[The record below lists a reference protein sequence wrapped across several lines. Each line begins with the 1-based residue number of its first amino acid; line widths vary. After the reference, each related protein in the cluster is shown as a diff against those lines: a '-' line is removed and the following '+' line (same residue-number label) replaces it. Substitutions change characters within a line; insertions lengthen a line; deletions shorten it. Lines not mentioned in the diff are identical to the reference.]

1 MSASGGP
8 DLVTNG
14 LVLCLD
20 AANKKSYSGSGTI
33 WRDLCNNYDFT
44 IVNSPT
50 FGLHKGT
57 PCFSLNQANDYIWYN
72 GSLKHQIASECTL
85 QIVMASISNTN
96 FGSCS
101 RLMVMGDSS
110 GSTDYQFYYCLA
122 SCDQTR
128 FGLWYN
134 SSAGGF
140 GDFYPTSSLQ
150 SANDDYKII
159 HVSWK
164 ASGRVK
170 YYVNSIEE
178 NDRAMGTVFNNSNVN
193 RIVFG
198 ANNSFGENSFV
209 RIAYAGMYQRQ
220 LSQLEILQNYNAL
233 KGRFLLT

>member
-1 MSASGGP
+1 MSFHHSP
-8 DLVTNG
+8 KIVTNG

-110 GSTDYQFYYCLA
+110 VSTDYQFYYCLA
-122 SCDQTR
+122 SCDQSR

-134 SSAGGF
+134 WSAGGF
-140 GDFYPTSSLQ
+140 GDFYPTSSLR

-178 NDRAMGTVFNNSNVN
+178 NDRAMGTVFNNSNVS

-198 ANNSFGENSFV
+198 ANNSFGENSLV
-209 RIAYAGMYQRQ
+209 RIAYAGMYNRQ
-220 LSQLEILQNYNAL
+220 LSQNEIFQNYNAL
-233 KGRFLLT
+233 KGRFKL

>member
-1 MSASGGP
+1 MSFHHSP
-8 DLVTNG
+8 KIVTDG
-14 LVLCLD
+14 LVMCLD
-20 AANKKSYSGSGTI
+20 AGNRKSYSGSGTI

-57 PCFSLNQANDYIWYN
+57 PCFSLNQASDYIWYN
-72 GSLKHQIASECTL
+72 GLLKHQIASECTL
-85 QIVMASISNTN
+85 QIVMASIGNTN

-101 RLMVMGDSS
+101 RLMAMGDSTV
-110 GSTDYQFYYCLA
+110 STDYQFYYCLA

-134 SSAGGF
+134 SNAGGF
-140 GDFYPTSSLQ
+140 GGFYPTSTLQ
-150 SANDDYKII
+150 SSADDYKII

-178 NDRAMGTVFNNSNVN
+178 ADTSMGTVFNNSNVS

-198 ANNSFGENSFV
+198 ASNSFNENSYV
-209 RIAYAGMYQRQ
+209 RIAYAGMYQKQ
-220 LSQLEILQNYNAL
+220 LTKDEILQNYKAL
-233 KGRFLLT
+233 KGRFNL

>member
-1 MSASGGP
+1 MSFHHSP
-8 DLVTNG
+8 KIVTDG
-14 LVLCLD
+14 LVMCLD
-20 AANKKSYSGSGTI
+20 AANRKSYSGSGTI

-44 IVNSPT
+44 IVNSPA

-72 GSLKHQIASECTL
+72 GPLKHQIASECTL

-101 RLMVMGDSS
+101 RLMAMGDSGS
-110 GSTDYQFYYCLA
+110 GADYATFYCLA
-122 SCDQTR
+122 ACDQTR

-134 SSAGGF
+134 ENAGGF
-140 GDFYPTSSLQ
+140 GFFYPISSLQ
-150 SANDDYKII
+150 SSTDDYKII

-209 RIAYAGMYQRQ
+209 RIAYAGMYNRQ
-220 LSQLEILQNYNAL
+220 LSQNEIFNNYKAL
-233 KGRFLLT
+233 KGRFNL